1 MTTGSRRAAAMAAL
15 CILAL
20 SLGLASASFGQ
31 QISAKERDQQVRL
44 AKDLAKADNYD
55 GALRSLENLYEKLPE
70 DGIVVRALFDLLVRA
85 DRYGRAEEVITRY
98 LEGRSGDIKAR
109 SDLAALYFKTD
120 RKDEG
125 MTVLEGLIEMAPDEA
140 WPYDIGLNV
149 LVGSDLGEDALG
161 LILQARQAMGDSTI
175 FARDASRIH
184 SGAGRHRQATRE
196 QLRSAIGRDR
206 NAEAEAER
214 IIAAANKEEARSGVI
229 SALEHAKD
237 IEAFKPAVRRAL
249 WEVYLIAGDCAMA
262 LEELSGVVKEVES
275 SWRYCPVLAG
285 RAAGVGCYDECR
297 QAYALAARY
306 ADDPGKVPVF
316 LIGKGQCEVD
326 AGLVEQALET
336 YNRVAEKYPHSQ
348 WSAKAAVERAT
359 IYRSL
364 GRLDE
369 AAVEADR
376 VIADDRAG
384 DARYEAILFK
394 ADCLVEVGRLDEAF
408 ETYDL
413 VGEAWKP
420 GYAQEAFFNLGEVSF
435 YRGDFEG
442 AVSYYNVA
450 LRQFLDERRAND
462 AVERLLLIKGA
473 RIGEAYA
480 PDLNDLAQASLLRR
494 QGNFEDAE
502 AAFDR
507 LTGGTGEIKVESLE
521 NLSEMYLEQGAF
533 EEAIRTYKV
542 IGESLDTRRS
552 AAALEAAG
560 DVYLSLGRTD
570 EAVRTYEDV
579 ILRFPTS
586 VAAGEA
592 RRKIE
597 LTRRQEQEG
606 S

>member
-1 MTTGSRRAAAMAAL
+1 MIACLRRVAAMTAVCL
-15 CILAL
+15 LA
-20 SLGLASASFGQ
+20 LGLASTGLGQ
-31 QISAKERDQQVRL
+31 QVSAKARDQQVRL
-44 AKDLAKADNYD
+44 AKDLAKAGNYD
-55 GALRSLENLYEKLPE
+55 GAVRSLENLYEKLPE
-70 DGIVVRALFDLLVRA
+70 DGIVVRALFDVLVRS
-85 DRYGRAEEVITRY
+85 DRHGRAEEVITRY

-109 SDLAALYFKTD
+109 ADLAALYFKTD

-125 MTVLEGLIEMAPDEA
+125 MTVLAGVVEMAPDEA
-140 WPYDIGLNV
+140 WPYDIGINV
-149 LVGSDLGEDALG
+149 LIGSDLSEDALG

-214 IIAAANKEEARSGVI
+214 IITMANKEEARPGVI
-229 SALEHAKD
+229 AALEQAKD
-237 IEAFKPAVRRAL
+237 IEAFIPAVRRAL
-249 WEVYLIAGDCAMA
+249 WEVYLISGNCAMA
-262 LEELSGVVKEVES
+262 LEELSSVVKEVES
-275 SWRYCPVLAG
+275 SWRYCPVLAR
-285 RAAGVGCYDECR
+285 RAAEVGCYDECR
-297 QAYALAARY
+297 GAYALAVRY
-306 ADDPGKVPVF
+306 AGDPGKVPVF
-316 LIGKGQCEVD
+316 LIGKGQCEVS
-326 AGLVEQALET
+326 AGLLEQALET
-336 YNRVAEKYPHSQ
+336 YDRVAEKYPHSQ
-348 WSAKAAVERAT
+348 WSAKAAV
-359 IYRSL
+359 
-364 GRLDE
+364 
-369 AAVEADR
+369 R

-420 GYAQEAFFNLGEVSF
+420 GYAQEAFFNLGEVSY

-462 AVERLLLIKGA
+462 AVERLLLLKGS
-473 RIGEAYA
+473 RIGEAYVA
-480 PDLNDLAQASLLRR
+480 DLNDLAQASLLRR
-494 QGNFEDAE
+494 QGRFEDAE

-507 LTGGTGEIKVESLE
+507 LTAGTGEIKVESLE

-560 DVYLSLGRTD
+560 DVYLGLGQTE
-570 EAVRTYEDV
+570 EAVRIYENV

-597 LTRRQEQEG
+597 LTRREEQEG